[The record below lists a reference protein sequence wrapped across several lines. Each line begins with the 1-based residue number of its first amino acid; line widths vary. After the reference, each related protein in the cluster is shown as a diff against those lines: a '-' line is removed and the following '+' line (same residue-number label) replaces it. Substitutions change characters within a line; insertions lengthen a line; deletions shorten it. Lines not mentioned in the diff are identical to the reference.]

1 MPRFY
6 QEVEAEVDVEI
17 DDFLS
22 SCSSRDINELIEA
35 LIEDGYLKADCQTNS
50 TGKKTYLEE
59 EWDQISNK
67 INEIRLRISPED
79 EELIRNIVKKY

>member
-6 QEVEAEVDVEI
+6 QVAEVDVEI

-35 LIEDGYLKADCQTNS
+35 LIEDGYLNADCQTNS